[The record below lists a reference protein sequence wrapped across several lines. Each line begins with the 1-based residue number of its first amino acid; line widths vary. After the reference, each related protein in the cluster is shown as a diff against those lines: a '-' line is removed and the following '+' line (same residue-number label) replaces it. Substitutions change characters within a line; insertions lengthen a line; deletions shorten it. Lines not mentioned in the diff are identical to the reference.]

1 MPVGEAYPHGA
12 KKRKVG
18 GLIFQRLALQA
29 GPTSAILHFNGDH
42 TCSTYQPTKTP
53 KTHPLNSPLSKETTM
68 KFTSKE
74 LQQIERTMDKLV
86 TASTALLSRES
97 TDYANVR
104 ALSYI
109 IGELR
114 VAAALISVNDG
125 LNQQHGTERVL
136 SLFAELPVTA

>member
-1 MPVGEAYPHGA
+1 
-12 KKRKVG
+12 
-18 GLIFQRLALQA
+18 
-29 GPTSAILHFNGDH
+29 
-42 TCSTYQPTKTP
+42 
-53 KTHPLNSPLSKETTM
+53 M

-114 VAAALISVNDG
+114 VAAALISMDNPQG
-125 LNQQHGTERVL
+125 GTERTM
-136 SLFAELPVTA
+136 SLFADLPD

>member
-1 MPVGEAYPHGA
+1 
-12 KKRKVG
+12 
-18 GLIFQRLALQA
+18 
-29 GPTSAILHFNGDH
+29 
-42 TCSTYQPTKTP
+42 
-53 KTHPLNSPLSKETTM
+53 M

-74 LQQIERTMDKLV
+74 LQQIEQTMDKLV

-114 VAAALISVNDG
+114 VAAVLISMNDPLAIQG
-125 LNQQHGTERVL
+125 GIERTT
-136 SLFAELPVTA
+136 SLFADLPT